1 MFAQLQCGLP
11 SCAALP
17 LELITPRHWE
27 LGSGVRLRSERGW
40 SWGWCRE
47 LKCPVMI
54 VAATLIWAEISG
66 RGLPAE
72 CASCVAP
79 GCGHCLLRPATGR
92 KLSQWMA
99 PLFPTLRSQMVRII
113 YSQQLWSIL
122 QIIAIMKGLSLSLK
136 VFHKYSRKKYLNLSL
151 PKIHISWFVYQV
163 SIVYKNTCRFYDQNF
178 CPDSF
183 WLWRSLVMW
192 AGGRQ
197 TLT

>member
-1 MFAQLQCGLP
+1 MLAQLQCGLP

-27 LGSGVRLRSERGW
+27 LGSGVRLRSEKGW
-40 SWGWCRE
+40 SWGWYRE

-66 RGLPAE
+66 RGLAAE
-72 CASCVAP
+72 CASCVAPVWLLCGSCVAP

-136 VFHKYSRKKYLNLSL
+136 VFHK
-151 PKIHISWFVYQV
+151 
-163 SIVYKNTCRFYDQNF
+163 
-178 CPDSF
+178 
-183 WLWRSLVMW
+183 
-192 AGGRQ
+192 
-197 TLT
+197 